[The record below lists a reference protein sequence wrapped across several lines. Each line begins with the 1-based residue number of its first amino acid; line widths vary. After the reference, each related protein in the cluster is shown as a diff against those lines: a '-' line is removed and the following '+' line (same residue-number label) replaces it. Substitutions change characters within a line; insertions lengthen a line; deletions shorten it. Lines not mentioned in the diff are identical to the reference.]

1 MEANFKRGLNE
12 KKKKGGSFDEKAD
25 NFSNLLNRQIRY
37 LIQQIFV

>member
-1 MEANFKRGLNE
+1 MGVNFKRGLNE
-12 KKKKGGSFDEKAD
+12 KKKGGSFDEKAD